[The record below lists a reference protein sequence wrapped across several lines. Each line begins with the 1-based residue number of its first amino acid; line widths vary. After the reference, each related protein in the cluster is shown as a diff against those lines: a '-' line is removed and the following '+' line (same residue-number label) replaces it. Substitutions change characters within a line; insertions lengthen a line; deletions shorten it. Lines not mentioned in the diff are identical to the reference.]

1 MKKGSLIKLTHLV
14 EGRGKFV
21 KEFLG
26 GIKDSKRLC
35 NSNNV
40 AETGT
45 MVDGRDTDV
54 AVDLALTIEVLDPV
68 AGQDASLGVADD
80 IDLAGPS
87 LVQDIVG
94 KVGQLL
100 GGRLD
105 RVQTAKA
112 TRDGAVDS
120 VGQGKDTVAPLNQ
133 DGCDVAPRVE
143 SQQGCMDLQLVQRKA
158 RRELKYMIDRGE
170 KKCSC
175 SSVCR

>member
-1 MKKGSLIKLTHLV
+1 MKQKGNIIKLTHLV

-26 GIKDSKRLC
+26 GIKDSKGLC

-40 AETGT
+40 AESGT
-45 MVDGRDTDV
+45 MVNGRDTDV

-80 IDLAGPS
+80 IDLAGPG

-100 GGRLD
+100 SG
-105 RVQTAKA
+105 
-112 TRDGAVDS
+112 
-120 VGQGKDTVAPLNQ
+120 
-133 DGCDVAPRVE
+133 
-143 SQQGCMDLQLVQRKA
+143 
-158 RRELKYMIDRGE
+158 
-170 KKCSC
+170 
-175 SSVCR
+175 

>member
-1 MKKGSLIKLTHLV
+1 MV

-26 GIKDSKRLC
+26 GIKDSKGLC

-40 AETGT
+40 AETGA

-54 AVDLALTIEVLDPV
+54 AVDLALAIEVLDPV

-80 IDLAGPS
+80 IDLAGPG
-87 LVQDIVG
+87 LVQDIVS

-112 TRDGAVDS
+112 AGDGLVDS
-120 VGQGKDTVAPLNQ
+120 VGQGIDTITPFDQ
-133 DGCDVAPRVE
+133 DGCDVVPRVE
-143 SQQGCMDLQLVQRKA
+143 GQQGSMDLQLVQSKKMV
-158 RRELKYMIDRGE
+158 RRYDR
-170 KKCSC
+170 
-175 SSVCR
+175 